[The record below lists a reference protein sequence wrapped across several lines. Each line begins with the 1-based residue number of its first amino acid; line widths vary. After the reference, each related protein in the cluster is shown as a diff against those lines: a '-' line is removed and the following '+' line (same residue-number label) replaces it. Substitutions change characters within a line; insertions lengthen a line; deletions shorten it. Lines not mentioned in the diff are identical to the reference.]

1 MLNMLIHIICE
12 SRVNQGRQSHFDM
25 TSHIYHTKGDFVI
38 WFEIHV
44 LPLSFLKYI
53 KIIKLK

>member
-1 MLNMLIHIICE
+1 MLIHIICE
-12 SRVNQGRQSHFDM
+12 SRVNQGRQSNFDM

-38 WFEIHV
+38 WFEIHI